1 MGKIDPQS
9 AATWVVSRI
18 AVLDRD
24 ACQPN
29 VAGALARLH
38 KRQKGER
45 KVGNRWVW
53 GVSAVGIVCVA
64 ALVLPSPKALAHRCL
79 ECSVA
84 VWQSLAAPVG
94 DRKAKLTIESDRKAA
109 PDFELKDETGKDVR
123 FSDFKGQVAIVNFW
137 ATWCEGCQL
146 EIPWFV
152 EFQKKYKER
161 GLAIV
166 GVSMDDD
173 GWKAVTPWLKE
184 KKINYAIVI
193 GNEASGKSY
202 GLSAM
207 PLTVLID
214 RNGKIAS
221 AHAGVI
227 NRQATERNIRKLLQE
242 SARGE

>member
-1 MGKIDPQS
+1 
-9 AATWVVSRI
+9 
-18 AVLDRD
+18 
-24 ACQPN
+24 
-29 VAGALARLH
+29 
-38 KRQKGER
+38 
-45 KVGNRWVW
+45 
-53 GVSAVGIVCVA
+53 
-64 ALVLPSPKALAHRCL
+64 
-79 ECSVA
+79 
-84 VWQSLAAPVG
+84 
-94 DRKAKLTIESDRKAA
+94 
-109 PDFELKDETGKDVR
+109 VR

-193 GNEASGKSY
+193 GNEALGKSY

-227 NRQATERNIRKLLQE
+227 NRQATETNIRKLLQE